1 MIKVETADSNGQSIE
16 IERKYS
22 KSILTIQNIIDE
34 GFDEN
39 EPIQIPLV
47 SRKAFKKVYEFCK
60 YIYEKEPLII
70 VAPINTPYLN
80 EII

>member
-39 EPIQIPLV
+39 EPI
-47 SRKAFKKVYEFCK
+47 
-60 YIYEKEPLII
+60 
-70 VAPINTPYLN
+70 
-80 EII
+80 